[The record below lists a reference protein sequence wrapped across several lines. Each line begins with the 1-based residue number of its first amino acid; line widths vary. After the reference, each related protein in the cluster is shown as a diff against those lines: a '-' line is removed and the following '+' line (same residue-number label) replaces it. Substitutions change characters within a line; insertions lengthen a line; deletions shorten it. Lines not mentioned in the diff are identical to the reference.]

1 MVKNDSGFK
10 FGVEHEIALINN
22 KGKFLD
28 YRNLSF
34 DVLNKVVQK
43 FPIYQDDYK
52 YLRIGDLGIKVKR
65 VYVEGLEI
73 FDENGY
79 LIKQYPKGL
88 ELRTKPNS
96 NIDELFNDFLNDF
109 NFISKCLKQFKIKP
123 TFLSFNPYLDRVGIK
138 IKLHSYEKKLRKEDP
153 GRKTAPF
160 ALLTFGPDLNISFP
174 ELNDKDILDIVLKLN
189 YYAPFI
195 VPFTFS
201 SPFYKGKLWDGYS
214 VRIYFRS
221 KLRPSA
227 VGFVSDN
234 NLISRYSD
242 KWILGKNRI
251 DAERGRVE
259 FKAIDTIWDIKIYK
273 GLLVLLKGLILENNL
288 KGRAEWS
295 DEKLM
300 ELSAKYG
307 FDDNLIYDGAYE
319 VLSNCDSI
327 VKNNEE
333 RKYLKY
339 LFEVLK
345 KRWNFSKILISD
357 FKKLGSI
364 NKVFIKYDKFKI

>member
-319 VLSNCDSI
+319 VLSTCYKI
-327 VKNNEE
+327 IKNNEE

-345 KRWNFSKILISD
+345 KKWNFSKILISD
-357 FKKLGSI
+357 FKKFGSI
-364 NKVFIKYDKFKI
+364 NKVLIKYDKFKI